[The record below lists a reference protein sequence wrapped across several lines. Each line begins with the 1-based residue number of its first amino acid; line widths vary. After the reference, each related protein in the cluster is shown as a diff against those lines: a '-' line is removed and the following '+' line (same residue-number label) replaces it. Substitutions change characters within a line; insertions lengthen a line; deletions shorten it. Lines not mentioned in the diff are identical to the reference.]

1 MPEVFT
7 RPLADLS
14 LLGSFRRASFLAF
27 GRLYAG
33 TYYSIAAEQA
43 QLKTTS

>member
-1 MPEVFT
+1 MPEVLT

-14 LLGSFRRASFLAF
+14 LLGAFRCASFLAF
-27 GRLYAG
+27 GWLYTG

-43 QLKTTS
+43 QLNTTS